1 MPRALKPDA
10 AHELVGA
17 ERILTLAHTLGI
29 LTPFD
34 GRAPNRLLQAKGVS
48 NTVFTVSPR
57 AQELSR
63 KSARNRNR
71 MSRGVSHFDA
81 GLKYPR

>member
-1 MPRALKPDA
+1 MPQALKPDV
-10 AHELVGA
+10 AHELVGE
-17 ERILTLAHTLGI
+17 ERILTLEHTLRI

-34 GRAPNRLLQAKGVS
+34 GRAPNRLLQARGVS

-57 AQELSR
+57 AQELPS

-71 MSRGVSHFDA
+71 MSRRVSHFDA
-81 GLKYPR
+81 

>member
-1 MPRALKPDA
+1 VPRALKPDA

-57 AQELSR
+57 AQELPR